1 MADHS
6 FGREYRIRSKKEID
20 RVFARRCSVA
30 DDCIIIYGCE
40 NGLNIP
46 RLAIVA
52 PRKLGKTVFRN
63 RWKRLIREVF
73 RQNKRR
79 IPHGI
84 DYVVI
89 PKRGVQ
95 PDFHVLFQG
104 FPRLGRQLKRRLEHS
119 AGQKEGQKPPVL
131 SDVAR
136 SEGPSGDAIARQ
148 KGEASRDQDSPHGH
162 AIMYDNV
169 GGNQGV
175 NEIGQQGVSESP
187 RSGIGWFRWLGSLI
201 FRGFALIDFA
211 VGSVLILLVVI
222 YRWTIS
228 PLLGRCCRFE
238 PSCSQYFIQAVRKYG
253 VLIGSLKGVAR
264 ILRCHPWHPGG
275 YDPP

>member
-6 FGREYRIRSKKEID
+6 FGREYRIRSKKEIE

-52 PRKLGKTVFRN
+52 SRKLGKTVFRN

-89 PKRGVQ
+89 PKRGAK
-95 PDFHVLFQG
+95 PDFHVLYQG
-104 FPRLGRQLKRRLEHS
+104 FPRLGRQLKRRLERS
-119 AGQKEGQKPPVL
+119 AGQRQGQKPPVL
-131 SDVAR
+131 LDVAR

-162 AIMYDNV
+162 AIMYDNA
-169 GGNQGV
+169 GGDQGV
-175 NEIGQQGVSESP
+175 NKIGQQAVSESLEIRYRLVSLAWKP
-187 RSGIGWFRWLGSLI
+187 DFSGICTDRLCGWFGP
-201 FRGFALIDFA
+201 D
-211 VGSVLILLVVI
+211 
-222 YRWTIS
+222 
-228 PLLGRCCRFE
+228 P
-238 PSCSQYFIQAVRKYG
+238 P
-253 VLIGSLKGVAR
+253 
-264 ILRCHPWHPGG
+264 RCHLPV
-275 YDPP
+275 DDQPPIGEVLSF